1 MTRIDFYL
9 LSAQAGDAIH
19 TVCRLS
25 EKAVSANKKIYVR
38 VPSAAAAEALDN
50 ALWTFRQGS
59 FVAHERYS
67 GDALEP
73 PVPPLLIGSAE
84 APETHHDILINLGD
98 DVPPWFS
105 SFERVLEVVD
115 ADPARREPSRERYR
129 FYKDR
134 GYELKTAEQTAKGGW
149 TQR

>member
-9 LSAQAGDAIH
+9 LSERGEGTLT

-25 EKAVSANKKIYVR
+25 EKAVAANKTLYVR
-38 VPSAAAAEALDN
+38 VADAQAADQLDG

-67 GDALEP
+67 GDAIEAPAP
-73 PVPPLLIGSAE
+73 PVLIGSVE
-84 APETHHDILINLGD
+84 APHSHQDILINLGD

-105 SFERVLEVVD
+105 SFDRVLEVVD
-115 ADPARREPSRERYR
+115 ADPARRKPSRERYR

-134 GYELKTAEQTAKGGW
+134 VYTLKTSEQTADGGW
-149 TQR
+149 KQR